1 MSCRWIVP
9 SGIAAGLAEI
19 TQAQHIPRLRTISHY
34 PLSDHC
40 STHSSHIAVAYSII
54 DFQRIFLLL
63 IGGNRFPCCGSG
75 PPIANIRNIPIAIY
89 ASMGLAASS
98 FQRANR
104 AVSLATVILSQML
117 KLILRRGKMS
127 SGRGW
132 GVPLCRSKNIDQ
144 HHIAPPSHPSS
155 ILQSP
160 HLGVFTLLLLVKMF
174 GR

>member
-1 MSCRWIVP
+1 M
-9 SGIAAGLAEI
+9 
-19 TQAQHIPRLRTISHY
+19 RTILHY
-34 PLSDHC
+34 PPSDHY

-54 DFQRIFLLL
+54 DFQRIFFVH

-117 KLILRRGKMS
+117 KLPYDRGKMS

-132 GVPLCRSKNIDQ
+132 GCLSVAQKISTNTISLPLLTTLSSYNRRIWVISPYSCSSKCLDDKVIGGK
-144 HHIAPPSHPSS
+144 SES
-155 ILQSP
+155 
-160 HLGVFTLLLLVKMF
+160 V
-174 GR
+174 

>member
-1 MSCRWIVP
+1 M
-9 SGIAAGLAEI
+9 
-19 TQAQHIPRLRTISHY
+19 RTISQY
-34 PLSDHC
+34 PLSDHY

-63 IGGNRFPCCGSG
+63 IGGNRSPRCGSV
-75 PPIANIRNIPIAIY
+75 PPIAKFANMPIAIY
-89 ASMGLAASS
+89 APMGLIVSIYQRSS
-98 FQRANR
+98 R
-104 AVSLATVILSQML
+104 AVSLATRILSQML
-117 KLILRRGKMS
+117 KLTYDRGKMS

-144 HHIAPPSHPSS
+144 HHIAHSSHHSL

-160 HLGVFTLLLLVKMF
+160 HLGVFTPLLLVKLF